1 MIGFFKTATGIGNM
15 ELRDV
20 PRPDPKPHEVRIR
33 VKAAGICGTDL
44 HISDWDTQLPMG
56 RP

>member
-1 MIGFFKTATGIGNM
+1 MIGLFKTATGIGNM

-20 PRPDPKPHEVRIR
+20 PRPDPKPHEVCIR
-33 VKAAGICGTDL
+33 VKAAGTCGTDL